1 MANTGRYIFTPAAGR
16 IKGNRNTLAD
26 WFHFWKI
33 RRQERKADLFEVTG
47 YLPAYYPQGY
57 KK

>member
-16 IKGNRNTLAD
+16 IHGNRTTLREK
-26 WFHFWKI
+26 FHFWRLK
-33 RRQERKADLFEVTG
+33 RQQCKPDVFQVTG
-47 YLPAYYPQGY
+47 YLPAYYPAGY